1 MSRTRHIQKRMSQRA
16 ISQKL
21 LALVLEYGVEAEKGK
36 VVLNRQGLSGLDR
49 ELMELH
55 QAVQRAMNKGG
66 LVVVREDEVLITT
79 YRLDSYRRDARQ
91 GGGRKEAA

>member
-21 LALVLEYGVEAEKGK
+21 LNLVLEYGIEAENGK
-36 VVLNRQGLSGLDR
+36 VVLNRQGLSVLDR
-49 ELMELH
+49 ELMDLH

-66 LVVVREDEVLITT
+66 IVVVREDEVLITT
-79 YRLDSYRRDARQ
+79 YRLDSYRRDASRNS
-91 GGGRKEAA
+91 GHKEAA

>member
-16 ISQKL
+16 INQKL
-21 LALVLEYGVEAEKGK
+21 LNLALEYGIEAENGK
-36 VVLNRQGLSGLDR
+36 VILNRQGLSGLDR
-49 ELMELH
+49 ELMELR

-79 YRLDSYRRDARQ
+79 YRLDSYRRGAGQD
-91 GGGRKEAA
+91 GEHKEAA